1 MKAYE
6 LESIGN
12 LCYIDKDLPSLKN
25 DWCLVKVVSTGI
37 CSSDIPRIYVKGTYS
52 FPTIPGHEFS
62 GTVVDVYDDCNKSLI
77 GCNVGVFPL
86 IPCHDCEYCKQGNY
100 EICEHYDYI
109 GSRRDGSFAE
119 YVAVPIW
126 NLIKLPKNISSKEAA
141 LLEPVSVALHAVKK
155 GNIAKVHD
163 VAIVGTGMIGFVA
176 AQWAHAFGAKSV
188 TIIGRNTNKKTIA
201 NNFDFLNF
209 EIENKVNKL
218 FDVVI
223 EAVGTPESIN
233 KSIMIA
239 KPNGKIVFM
248 GNPSG
253 EIMFSQ
259 NVYWRILRKQ
269 LTIEGTWNSS
279 YEFDSF
285 SDWTESCEAI
295 GKKII
300 NVSPLITH
308 VFEKEEL
315 VKGLLIMKNH
325 SENFCKI
332 IVNMC

>member
-1 MKAYE
+1 MKVYE

-12 LCYIDKDLPSLKN
+12 LCYKEREIPKLKKG
-25 DWCLVKVVSTGI
+25 WCLVKVVTTGI
-37 CSSDIPRIYVKGTYS
+37 CSSDIPRIFVKGTYS

-62 GTVVDVYDDCNKSLI
+62 GIVVDVFDEFNKNLI
-77 GCNVGVFPL
+77 GNRVGVFPL
-86 IPCHDCEYCKQGNY
+86 IPCHDCEYCKKGNY
-100 EICEHYDYI
+100 ETCEHYDYI

-119 YVAVPIW
+119 YVSVPIW
-126 NLIKLPKNISSKEAA
+126 NLIKLPDLISLKEAA

-155 GNIAKVHD
+155 GNIKKGHD

-188 TIIGRNTNKKTIA
+188 TIFGRNTNKAKIA
-201 NNFDFLNF
+201 KKFNFLNF
-209 EIENKVNKL
+209 EIGNKTNKL

-233 KSIMIA
+233 QSILIT
-239 KPNGKIVFM
+239 KPNGKIVSM

-253 EIMFSQ
+253 DILFPQ
-259 NVYWRILRKQ
+259 DVYWRILRKQ
-269 LTIEGTWNSS
+269 LTIEGSWNSS

-285 SDWTESCEAI
+285 SDWTDSCDAI
-295 GKKII
+295 RKKII
-300 NVSPLITH
+300 NIIPLITH
-308 VFEKEEL
+308 EFKKDEL
-315 VKGLLIMKNH
+315 SKGLLIMKNH
-325 SENFCKI
+325 SEEFCKI